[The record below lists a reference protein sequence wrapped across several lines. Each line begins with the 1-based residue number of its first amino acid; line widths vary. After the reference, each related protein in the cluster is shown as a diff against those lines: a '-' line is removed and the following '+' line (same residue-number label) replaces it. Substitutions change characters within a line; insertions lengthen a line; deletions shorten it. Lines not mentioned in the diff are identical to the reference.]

1 MTDRWCLKL
10 HGSVSWP
17 DSIVLTRADYASY
30 SKEQAASQ
38 GVLQG
43 LLLTQH
49 VLFVGFSMRDEVWL
63 RRSPSAPPDRRTAG
77 RTLGRRPPR

>member
-1 MTDRWCLKL
+1 MSR
-10 HGSVSWP
+10 P

-49 VLFVGFSMRDEVWL
+49 VLFVGVSI
-63 RRSPSAPPDRRTAG
+63 
-77 RTLGRRPPR
+77 